1 MRKLI
6 KITEKFL
13 IANALLFVFINA
25 ARMIVSMAED
35 VSNDIFTMVS
45 FTIATLFILSLL
57 GAIVYLVLPQ
67 KSK

>member
-25 ARMIVSMAED
+25 ARLIAAMAED

-45 FTIATLFILSLL
+45 FTIATLFVLSLL

>member
-1 MRKLI
+1 
-6 KITEKFL
+6 
-13 IANALLFVFINA
+13 LLFAFINA
-25 ARMIVSMAED
+25 ARLIVSMAED

-45 FTIATLFILSLL
+45 FTIATLFVLSLL

>member
-1 MRKLI
+1 
-6 KITEKFL
+6 
-13 IANALLFVFINA
+13 VNA

-45 FTIATLFILSLL
+45 FSITTLFILSLL

>member
-1 MRKLI
+1 MKKLI

-25 ARMIVSMAED
+25 ARMIVAMAED
-35 VSNDIFTMVS
+35 VSNDIFTIAS
-45 FTIATLFILSLL
+45 FTITTLFILSLL
-57 GAIVYLVLPQ
+57 GTIVYLVLPQ

>member
-1 MRKLI
+1 MKKFS
-6 KITEKFL
+6 KITEQFL

-45 FTIATLFILSLL
+45 FTITTLFVLSLL